1 MSTQLLIATLGLL
14 VPVLFFNLA
23 LACWRID
30 KIEEKL
36 KEREVPE

>member
-14 VPVLFFNLA
+14 VMA
-23 LACWRID
+23 LSFCVAMACWRID